1 MSVSVPVGISTAESR
16 AAHLGRWVDRTASLA
31 HIDFGGWIAI
41 CTWRELG
48 RDAVRGPRLPQ

>member
-1 MSVSVPVGISTAESR
+1 MSAGVPVGIGTAESP
-16 AAHLGRWVDRTASLA
+16 AAHLGRWVDRTAGVA
-31 HIDFGGWIAI
+31 HIDFGGRIAI